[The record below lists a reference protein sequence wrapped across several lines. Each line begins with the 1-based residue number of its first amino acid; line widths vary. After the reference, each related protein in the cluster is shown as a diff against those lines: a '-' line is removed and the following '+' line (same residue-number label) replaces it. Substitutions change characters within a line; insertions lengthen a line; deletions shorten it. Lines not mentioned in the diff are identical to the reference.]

1 MLHITF
7 MKHKLFIIEGF
18 DRIGK
23 STTLKALSRRL
34 PQAYVYV
41 QATDNGTPEESMPS
55 YREDV
60 AGFTKWLDSYL
71 SRQVDDLLAILKE
84 HDSDIIMA
92 RLFIS
97 DFVYSSMF
105 DRPEVAK
112 HYHKAIQE
120 AFDIVHI
127 VLTWKDYEEYKKR
140 CKACGEEV
148 EYTEDEFADVQYLY
162 STEAPVKMVERG
174 DLPDNV
180 KVISGIKANT
190 PPEKIADVIESKIGR
205 CMDPKHYIKSDKIDK
220 MFKLF
225 WDLYENPDLDSIR
238 EYLSDRKNLDK
249 GIIIAGVGK
258 NFYIAEKIYKTFI
271 SMGIK
276 CQALDCVHAL
286 HGDLGMVDGQLI
298 FFLSKSGNTEE
309 MVTVAKT
316 LNMLRD
322 RGIKDFKSCGFF
334 LNNKPN
340 YIEYDW
346 MITPGKQYT
355 NDDIY
360 EFDSRNLVPSLSI
373 NIMQMILDDLGVEM
387 FEKNNDLYEGY
398 KYNHMGGTNGKRLG
412 VDKEL
417 EKAKTI

>member
-1 MLHITF
+1 

-23 STTLKALSRRL
+23 STTLKALSRRI
-34 PQAYVYV
+34 PEAKIYIQG
-41 QATDNGTPEESMPS
+41 TDQDQPEETMPN

-60 AGFTKWLDSYL
+60 LGFSKWLDKYL
-71 SRQVDDLLAILKE
+71 RKQVDDLLKIDK
-84 HDSDIIMA
+84 DVIMA

-97 DFVYSSMF
+97 DYVYSNIF
-105 DRPEVAK
+105 ERPEIAK
-112 HYHKAIQE
+112 QYQKEIQE
-120 AFDIVHI
+120 KFDIVHV
-127 VLTWKDYEEYKKR
+127 VLIWNNYEEYTKR
-140 CKACGEEV
+140 CRDCGSEIEYDREE
-148 EYTEDEFADVQYLY
+148 FIKVQNFYWTL
-162 STEAPVKMVERG
+162 APNEMVHRG
-174 DLPDNV
+174 DRVTVVSD
-180 KVISGIKANT
+180 IKADT
-190 PPEKIADVIESKIGR
+190 SAEDIADVIEKKIG
-205 CMDPKHYIKSDKIDK
+205 CYMEPKHLNKKDKIDR
-220 MFKLF
+220 MFQLF
-225 WDLYENPDLDSIR
+225 WDLYRNPDLDSIR

-249 GIIIAGVGK
+249 GVIIAGVGK

-322 RGIKDFKSCGFF
+322 RGVKNFKSCGFF
-334 LNNKPN
+334 LNNRPK
-340 YIEYDW
+340 YVEYDW
-346 MITPGKQYT
+346 MIVPGSQYS

-387 FEKNNDLYEGY
+387 FEKNDDLYEGY

-417 EKAKTI
+417 AQAKGEYKN

>member
-1 MLHITF
+1 

-23 STTLKALSRRL
+23 STTLKALSRRI
-34 PQAYVYV
+34 PQAQVYI
-41 QATDNGTPEESMPS
+41 QPTDNDKPEADMPN
-55 YREDV
+55 YRDDV
-60 AGFTKWLDSYL
+60 IGFTKWLDGYL
-71 SRQVDDLLAILKE
+71 KRQVDDLMKY
-84 HDSDIIMA
+84 DSDVIMA

-97 DFVYSSMF
+97 DFVYSHLF

-112 HYHKAIQE
+112 QYHERIKE
-120 AFDIVHI
+120 KFDIVHI
-127 VLTWKDYEEYKKR
+127 MMFWTTYTDYVRRCKECKSDIEYDYEEFIRIEKLYDIDASKEMNSFGDKVIR
-140 CKACGEEV
+140 IDVSCNASQESV
-148 EYTEDEFADVQYLY
+148 ADV
-162 STEAPVKMVERG
+162 VEERIG
-174 DLPDNV
+174 RFMEPSHHN
-180 KVISGIKANT
+180 KK
-190 PPEKIADVIESKIGR
+190 EKISR
-205 CMDPKHYIKSDKIDK
+205 
-220 MFKLF
+220 MFQLF
-225 WDLYENPDLDSIR
+225 WDLYRNPDLDSIR

-322 RGIKDFKSCGFF
+322 RGIKNFKSCGFF
-334 LNNKPN
+334 LNNKPK
-340 YIEYDW
+340 YVEYDW
-346 MITPGKQYT
+346 MIVPGTQYS

-373 NIMQMILDDLGVEM
+373 NIMQMVLDDLGVEM
-387 FEKNNDLYEGY
+387 FEKNEDLYEGY

-417 EKAKTI
+417 AQAKGEYKSKN

>member
-1 MLHITF
+1 

-23 STTLKALSRRL
+23 STTLKALSRRI
-34 PQAYVYV
+34 PQAQIYI
-41 QATDNGTPEESMPS
+41 QPTDNDLPEENMPN

-60 AGFTKWLDSYL
+60 VGFTKWLDGYL
-71 SRQVDDLLAILKE
+71 SRQVDDLLAY
-84 HDSDIIMA
+84 DCDVIMA

-97 DFVYSSMF
+97 DFVYSQLF
-105 DRPEVAK
+105 ERPEIAR
-112 HYHKAIQE
+112 HYHEKIQE
-120 AFDIVHI
+120 KFDIVHI
-127 VLTWKDYEEYKKR
+127 VMLWASYTDYERRCKECGSEVEYDYEEFINIER
-140 CKACGEEV
+140 
-148 EYTEDEFADVQYLY
+148 LY
-162 STEAPVKMVERG
+162 SREALKEMASFGDKTICIDVTNNASEETVADIVEEHIGKFMDPRHH
-174 DLPDNV
+174 N
-180 KVISGIKANT
+180 KK
-190 PPEKIADVIESKIGR
+190 EKISR
-205 CMDPKHYIKSDKIDK
+205 
-220 MFKLF
+220 MFQLF
-225 WDLYENPDLDSIR
+225 WDLYKNPDLDSIR
-238 EYLSDRKNLDK
+238 EYLADRKNLDK

-322 RGIKDFKSCGFF
+322 RGIKNFKSCGFF
-334 LNNKPN
+334 LNNKPK
-340 YIEYDW
+340 YVEYDW
-346 MITPGKQYT
+346 MIVPGSQYS

-373 NIMQMILDDLGVEM
+373 NIMQMVLDDLGVEM
-387 FEKNNDLYEGY
+387 FEKNEDLYEGY

-417 EKAKTI
+417 AQAKGEYKSKN

>member
-1 MLHITF
+1 

-23 STTLKALSRRL
+23 STTLKALARRF
-34 PQAYVYV
+34 PEAQVYI
-41 QATDNGTPEESMPS
+41 QPTDNDTPEENMPN

-60 AGFTKWLDSYL
+60 EGFTKWLYGYL
-71 SRQVDDLLAILKE
+71 DRQVADLLRY
-84 HDSDIIMA
+84 DSDVIMA
-92 RLFIS
+92 RLFVS
-97 DFVYSSMF
+97 DFVYSNIF
-105 DRPEVAK
+105 KRPEVAK
-112 HYHKAIQE
+112 HYHEKIQE
-120 AFDIVHI
+120 KFEIVHI
-127 VLTWKDYEEYKKR
+127 VMLWASYNDYQKR
-140 CKACGEEV
+140 CKECGSEV
-148 EYTEDEFADVQYLY
+148 EYDQFEFIDIERLYFPKATEEMSKY
-162 STEAPVKMVERG
+162 G
-174 DLPDNV
+174 DKICVVDN
-180 KVISGIKANT
+180 IAYNT
-190 PPEKIADVIESKIGR
+190 PAEDIADDIEEKIGHHMIPIHHNK
-205 CMDPKHYIKSDKIDK
+205 KNKIDL
-220 MFKLF
+220 MFRLF
-225 WDLYENPDLDSIR
+225 WDLYKNPDLDSIR

-322 RGIKDFKSCGFF
+322 RGIKKFKSCGFF
-334 LNNKPN
+334 LNNQAK
-340 YIEYDW
+340 YFDYDW
-346 MITPGKQYT
+346 MIVPSKAFSK
-355 NDDIY
+355 DDIY

-387 FEKNNDLYEGY
+387 FEKNDDLYEGY

-417 EKAKTI
+417 AKVKTN

>member
-1 MLHITF
+1 MQFVLHIIT

-23 STTLKALSRRL
+23 STTLKALARRV
-34 PQAYVYV
+34 PQAKVYL
-41 QATDNGTPEESMPS
+41 QATDNDTPEKDMPN
-55 YREDV
+55 YRDDV
-60 AGFTKWLDSYL
+60 IGFTKWLDKYL
-71 SRQVDDLLAILKE
+71 QKQVDDLLE
-84 HDSDIIMA
+84 YDSDVIMA

-97 DFVYSSMF
+97 DFVYSHLF
-105 DRPEVAK
+105 DRPEIAK
-112 HYHKAIQE
+112 QYHKKIQE
-120 AFDIVHI
+120 KFDIVHI
-127 VLTWKDYEEYKKR
+127 VMLWASYTDYESRCKCCGSEIEYDYEEFIKIERLYVRDAFNEMVDLGDKVTYVDILNSDSQ
-140 CKACGEEV
+140 EEV
-148 EYTEDEFADVQYLY
+148 AD
-162 STEAPVKMVERG
+162 K
-174 DLPDNV
+174 
-180 KVISGIKANT
+180 
-190 PPEKIADVIESKIGR
+190 IESQIR
-205 CMDPKHYIKSDKIDK
+205 RFTEPKHYNKRDKIDK

-225 WDLYENPDLDSIR
+225 WDLYRNPDLDGVR
-238 EYLSDRKNLDK
+238 EYLSVRKNLDK

-309 MVTVAKT
+309 LVTVAKT

-322 RGIKDFKSCGFF
+322 RGVKNFKSCGFF
-334 LNNKPN
+334 LNNKPK
-340 YIEYDW
+340 YVEYDW
-346 MITPGKQYT
+346 MIVPGSQYS

-387 FEKNNDLYEGY
+387 FEKNDDLYEGY

-417 EKAKTI
+417 AQAKGDYKN